1 MDRIPFNVPFI
12 SGQERAYIDEVFSN
26 GHFAGNG
33 PFTERVQTWLENH
46 LGAARVLLTHS
57 CTAGLE
63 ISAMLSGLG
72 PGDEVLMPSFTF
84 VTTAS
89 SMMRGGA
96 VPVFCEVDPD
106 TMLIDLDDAANRVT
120 PKTKAIVPVHYAGVS
135 PDMEKVIQFADAHNL
150 IVIEDS
156 AQGLGST
163 WKGRPLG
170 TFAPLG
176 AISFHETKNIHS
188 GLGGCLIVNDSSLV
202 ERAEIVWERGTDRS
216 AFFKG
221 FVDKYSWQAV
231 GSSFY
236 PSEFQA
242 AFLLAQLEAMEENLT
257 SRRQIWNAYD
267 EALTPL
273 ENAGLLRILRSP
285 PDCVGNAHMFA
296 IQLPTPEDADRAR
309 IRLNEGGVQAVIHYV
324 PLHTSGMG
332 SRLGYSP
339 SDLPVTV
346 EAAGRLLRLPL
357 HLNQSIESAPI
368 RVRELFG

>member
-1 MDRIPFNVPFI
+1 MDKIPFNVPFT
-12 SGQERAYIDEVFSN
+12 SGRERAYIDEVFSN

-33 PFTERVQTWLENH
+33 PFTVKAQNWLENH

-96 VPVFCEVDPD
+96 LPVFCEVNPD
-106 TMLIDLDDAANRVT
+106 TMLIDLDDARKRVT
-120 PKTKAIVPVHYAGVS
+120 PRTKAIVPVHYAGLA
-135 PDMEKVIQFADAHNL
+135 PDMDEIMKFADAHNL
-150 IVIEDS
+150 AVIEDS

-188 GLGGCLIVNDSSLV
+188 GLGGCLIINDPDLV
-202 ERAEIVWERGTDRS
+202 GRAEIVWERGTDRS

-221 FVDKYSWQAV
+221 FVDKYSWQEV

-242 AFLLAQLEAMEENLT
+242 AFLLAQLEAMDENLAA
-257 SRRQIWNAYD
+257 RRRIWNAYD
-267 EALTPL
+267 EALSPL
-273 ENAGLLRILRSP
+273 EEAGVLRILRS
-285 PDCVGNAHMFA
+285 DSESNHNAHMFA
-296 IQLPTPEDADRAR
+296 IQMPTPEDADQTR
-309 IRLNEGGVQAVIHYV
+309 IRLNEGGIQAVIHYV

-332 SRLGYSP
+332 SRLGYKP
-339 SDLPVTV
+339 EDLPVTV
-346 EAAGRLLRLPL
+346 DSAGRLLRLPL
-357 HLNQSIESAPI
+357 HLSPSIEAAPSI
-368 RVRELFG
+368 VASLLG